1 MTFALLALALVTA
14 VPVAQR
20 DAPPAPSPAP
30 TAAPSPTPSP
40 APRPALIATFPP
52 SATATATPI
61 YNFIYRATP
70 APGSTPFPQ
79 LGAPEILEIDVTDQT
94 IAVPGP
100 LHVRILTSDSVVSV
114 VAESYGYE
122 VEIPKTGRGVFAF
135 DGILPVLPD
144 VVKGKSFDVDVV
156 ATSKDGRTV
165 TLTLPFMLK

>member
-1 MTFALLALALVTA
+1 MTAALLAFALVTTGA
-14 VPVAQR
+14 VAQR
-20 DAPPAPSPAP
+20 DAPATPSAAPA
-30 TAAPSPTPSP
+30 AAPSPTPSP
-40 APRPALIATFPP
+40 TQRPPLIATFPP
-52 SATATATPI
+52 SVNTTATPT

-79 LGAPEILEIDVTDQT
+79 PGAPEIIEIDVTDQT
-94 IAVPGP
+94 IVAPGP

-122 VEIPKTGRGVFAF
+122 VEIPKTGRGLFAF

-144 VVKGKSFDVDVV
+144 AVKGKFFDVDVV
-156 ATSKDGRTV
+156 ATSKDGRSI